1 MYGLRGL
8 GDAVPAG
15 QKDCG
20 CGSTVPIG
28 GTCAGPIDPATGLTI
43 GCKSWAELS
52 ATPAAC
58 PVGYGVPTFNDGL
71 QNALKGF
78 PASILSG
85 LTYLPSI
92 GQANAGN
99 VLGPDGVTTCYQANR
114 NSASFVIGMALP
126 GIAVVAALAWW
137 MFGGGRGR

>member
-1 MYGLRGL
+1 MYRVRGM

-28 GTCAGPIDPATGLTI
+28 GTCADPIDPVTGLTA

-52 ATPAAC
+52 ATPGAC
-58 PVGYGVPTFNDGL
+58 PAGYGVPTFNDGL
-71 QNALKGF
+71 QSALKGL
-78 PASILSG
+78 PYSILSG

-92 GQANAGN
+92 GQSNTGN
-99 VLGPDGVTTCYQANR
+99 VLGPDGVSTCQTNR
-114 NSASFVIGMALP
+114 NSAAFVIGMALP
-126 GIAVVAALAWW
+126 GLAIVGAVAWW